1 MFFLPK
7 FYFEISLPIS
17 KVLEIEGEPLK
28 DCIDIADFEERWD
41 EGILLCLFKPMHI
54 FRVGGLGINILELIF
69 IDEFKAI
76 TGG

>member
-41 EGILLCLFKPMHI
+41 EGTVLCLFKPIHI
-54 FRVGGLGINILELIF
+54 LGVLCEPTF
-69 IDEFKAI
+69 
-76 TGG
+76 